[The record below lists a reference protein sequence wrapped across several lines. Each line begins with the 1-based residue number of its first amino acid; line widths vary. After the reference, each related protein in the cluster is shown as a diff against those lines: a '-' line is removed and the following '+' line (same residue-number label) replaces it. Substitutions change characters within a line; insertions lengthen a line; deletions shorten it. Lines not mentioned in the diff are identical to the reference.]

1 VTNLSLPNARVR
13 HFMAATAAGF
23 ALCSAAA
30 MAADVS
36 AQPDILK
43 PVPATKVSANYYQRN
58 ALLRCGVHAGDDR
71 IACEMRMRGEG
82 HTEGSV
88 AGGGILRESVMV
100 VPNK

>member
-1 VTNLSLPNARVR
+1 MTTLCGTRALR
-13 HFMAATAAGF
+13 ATWALAAGF
-23 ALCSAAA
+23 ALCTSAA

-36 AQPDILK
+36 AQPESLK
-43 PVPATKVSANYYQRN
+43 PVPTKVFANQYQRN
-58 ALLRCGVHAGDDR
+58 AVRRCTVHTGDDR
-71 IACEMRMRGEG
+71 LACEMRMRGEG